1 MGFLIWEHPYIV
13 RICPVLWWESWNW
26 CEHQSHLSSG
36 MLPAITLVRS
46 GARNGRTGARASCE
60 LGLNPLLS
68 GYHQLIRRRDRSQ
81 VSWEK
86 PRQSWPSRCVFFPLL
101 APVSSPRRGTLL
113 EKEGLVWLLGACPGT
128 GCRNLTWVKDL
139 ACFWCVA
146 SISASN
152 GWAQMAKNL
161 PAMQETRIQF
171 LSQEEPLEKGM
182 ATHFIVLTWRIPWT
196 EEPGRIQP
204 TGLKRVRHM
213 TEQLTL
219 SLSPPFSLFHSIHM
233 QFGVCVAQ
241 SNPCPSMELFC
252 EASGW
257 TVCLVQ
263 AAAFTRAITDPTTGA
278 IFNPTSLPCFGNKK
292 TCMCFLW
299 TSSGFPQPSC

>member
-113 EKEGLVWLLGACPGT
+113 EKEGLVWCQTSPGYHSCPVGPLLCKT
-128 GCRNLTWVKDL
+128 ELLVCKD
-139 ACFWCVA
+139 
-146 SISASN
+146 SD
-152 GWAQMAKNL
+152 
-161 PAMQETRIQF
+161 TRT
-171 LSQEEPLEKGM
+171 
-182 ATHFIVLTWRIPWT
+182 AHW
-196 EEPGRIQP
+196 
-204 TGLKRVRHM
+204 
-213 TEQLTL
+213 
-219 SLSPPFSLFHSIHM
+219 
-233 QFGVCVAQ
+233 
-241 SNPCPSMELFC
+241 
-252 EASGW
+252 
-257 TVCLVQ
+257 
-263 AAAFTRAITDPTTGA
+263 
-278 IFNPTSLPCFGNKK
+278 
-292 TCMCFLW
+292 
-299 TSSGFPQPSC
+299 

>member
-1 MGFLIWEHPYIV
+1 MQMT
-13 RICPVLWWESWNW
+13 R
-26 CEHQSHLSSG
+26 
-36 MLPAITLVRS
+36 
-46 GARNGRTGARASCE
+46 GRT
-60 LGLNPLLS
+60 LPFT
-68 GYHQLIRRRDRSQ
+68 I
-81 VSWEK
+81 
-86 PRQSWPSRCVFFPLL
+86 
-101 APVSSPRRGTLL
+101 SSP
-113 EKEGLVWLLGACPGT
+113 V
-128 GCRNLTWVKDL
+128 V
-139 ACFWCVA
+139 
-146 SISASN
+146 
-152 GWAQMAKNL
+152 QMVKNL
-161 PAMQETRIQF
+161 PAMQK
-171 LSQEEPLEKGM
+171 SQVRSLGQEDPEDPSTGSSSPGDR
-182 ATHFIVLTWRIPWT
+182 HGNHSSVLTWRIPWT

-292 TCMCFLW
+292 TCMCFL
-299 TSSGFPQPSC
+299 

>member
-1 MGFLIWEHPYIV
+1 MLFRSRGFHTQLDEGPET
-13 RICPVLWWESWNW
+13 P
-26 CEHQSHLSSG
+26 
-36 MLPAITLVRS
+36 PA
-46 GARNGRTGARASCE
+46 
-60 LGLNPLLS
+60 
-68 GYHQLIRRRDRSQ
+68 
-81 VSWEK
+81 
-86 PRQSWPSRCVFFPLL
+86 
-101 APVSSPRRGTLL
+101 
-113 EKEGLVWLLGACPGT
+113 
-128 GCRNLTWVKDL
+128 
-139 ACFWCVA
+139 
-146 SISASN
+146 
-152 GWAQMAKNL
+152 
-161 PAMQETRIQF
+161 TR
-171 LSQEEPLEKGM
+171 ED
-182 ATHFIVLTWRIPWT
+182 PWT

-292 TCMCFLW
+292 TCMCFYLQCGRP
-299 TSSGFPQPSC
+299 GFDPWVREIPWRRERLPTPVFWPG